1 LIKEVSPS
9 SVHRRRRNFL
19 DQRGLARPGPR
30 VPRVLAGQ
38 RRLAGAV
45 AAAVEA
51 VHAAFGPVDLL
62 VNAAGVMLPNP
73 ITDGR
78 LDEWQR
84 MIDLNVIGL
93 LRVTAIGPLAADDI
107 ADLVGFV
114 ASRPR
119 AVNLRQIVVLPTRQG

>member
-1 LIKEVSPS
+1 
-9 SVHRRRRNFL
+9 
-19 DQRGLARPGPR
+19 
-30 VPRVLAGQ
+30 
-38 RRLAGAV
+38 
-45 AAAVEA
+45 
-51 VHAAFGPVDLL
+51 
-62 VNAAGVMLPNP
+62 MLPNP

-84 MIDLNVIGL
+84 MIDLNVTGL